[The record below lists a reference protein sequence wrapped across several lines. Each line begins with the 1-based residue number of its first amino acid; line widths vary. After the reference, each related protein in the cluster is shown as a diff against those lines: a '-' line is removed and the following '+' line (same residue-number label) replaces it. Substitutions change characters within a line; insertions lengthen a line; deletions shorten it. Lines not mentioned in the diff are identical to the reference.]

1 MPSMLN
7 SEPVIDSVCNAGYVK
22 LWTCSWS
29 VSSAIYVESESVVD
43 SDYMKSMLNS
53 SYVLDQFTIYA
64 EA

>member
-1 MPSMLN
+1 MFLDQFPMQSML
-7 SEPVIDSVCNAGYVK
+7 K
-22 LWTCSWS
+22 
-29 VSSAIYVESESVVD
+29 SESVVD